1 MLCHAG
7 GDTIRLTGPGHVPL
21 HSGDMELKSIAR
33 YLSGF
38 PYEKRIEINEV
49 HGLGKNLHV
58 KLLCVFSPLKKIVKI
73 HFTHFIINVILFFF
87 LSFLLW

>member
-58 KLLCVFSPLKKIVKI
+58 KLLCVFSPLKKNSK
-73 HFTHFIINVILFFF
+73 N
-87 LSFLLW
+87 SFYTLYH